1 MTNNGIEGKDKHL
14 VEEMNAIEVRKTINE
29 KTIAILVFGACENHG
44 DHMPFGSDF
53 IFPTEVARRVST
65 KASNVIVLPAIP
77 YGVSLHHDKFQ
88 MTMSINAETLVSII
102 SDLLTSLIQNK
113 IRRVLIINGHDGNIA
128 PIEIAARSIKNKHPE
143 VTIACLESWWI
154 LVGQLKKDL
163 FEVWSGLGHGGEA
176 ETSAVL
182 AVRPDLVNI
191 ESAPNEVIP
200 KLPENIRIFWKFD
213 ELTSTGVTGSPQK
226 ANIRKGYE
234 ILQMIEDVLLS
245 FIKEMESSDWK
256 YGLYLK

>member
-1 MTNNGIEGKDKHL
+1 
-14 VEEMNAIEVRKTINE
+14 
-29 KTIAILVFGACENHG
+29 
-44 DHMPFGSDF
+44 
-53 IFPTEVARRVST
+53 
-65 KASNVIVLPAIP
+65 
-77 YGVSLHHDKFQ
+77 SLHHDKFQ
-88 MTMSINAETLVSII
+88 MTMSINPETLVGII

-143 VTIACLESWWI
+143 MIIACLESWWI
-154 LVGQLKKDL
+154 LVGQMKKDI
-163 FEVWSGLGHGGEA
+163 FEVWNGLGHGGEA

-191 ESAPNEVIP
+191 ESAPKEVIP

-213 ELTSTGVTGSPQK
+213 ELTSTGATGSPQK
-226 ANIRKGYE
+226 ANIKKGYE
-234 ILQMIEDVLLS
+234 ILQILDDVLLS
-245 FIKEMESSDWK
+245 FIKEMEASNWK

>member
-1 MTNNGIEGKDKHL
+1 MTNNGIQGKDKHL

-53 IFPTEVARRVST
+53 IFPTEVAKRVAT
-65 KASNVIVLPAIP
+65 KVRNVIVLPAIP

-128 PIEIAARSIKNKHPE
+128 PIEIAARAIKNKHPE

-163 FEVWSGLGHGGEA
+163 FEVWDGLGHGGEA

-182 AVRPDLVNI
+182 AVRPDLVNV
-191 ESAPNEVIP
+191 ESAPKEVIP

-213 ELTSTGVTGSPQK
+213 ELTSTGATGSPQK
-226 ANIRKGYE
+226 ANVRKGYE

>member
-1 MTNNGIEGKDKHL
+1 MINNSKEKKHEYL
-14 VEEMNAIEVRKTINE
+14 IEEMNAVQVRKTINE
-29 KTIAILVFGACENHG
+29 KTLVILVLGACENHG

-53 IFPTEVARRVST
+53 IFPTEVAKRVAT
-65 KASNVIVLPAIP
+65 KMSNVIVLPTIP

-88 MTMSINAETLVSII
+88 MTMSINPETMVNII

-128 PIEIAARSIKNKHPE
+128 PIEIAARSIKNKYSE
-143 VTIACLESWWI
+143 MTIACLESWWI
-154 LVGQLKKDL
+154 LVGQIRKDL
-163 FEVWSGLGHGGEA
+163 FEVWDGLGHGGEA

-182 AVRPDLVNI
+182 AVRPDLVDL
-191 ESAPNEVIP
+191 ESAPKDVIP

-213 ELTSTGVTGSPQK
+213 ELTSTGATGSPKK
-226 ANIRKGYE
+226 ANIRKGQE
-234 ILQMIEDVLLS
+234 IVQIIEDILLS
-245 FIKEMESSDWK
+245 FIKEMEMTDWK

>member
-53 IFPTEVARRVST
+53 IFPTEVAKRVAT
-65 KASNVIVLPAIP
+65 KVSNVIVLPAIP

-154 LVGQLKKDL
+154 LVGELKKDL
-163 FEVWSGLGHGGEA
+163 FEVWNGLGHGGEA

-213 ELTSTGVTGSPQK
+213 ELTSTGATGSPQK